1 MMRANRTAI
10 DVSPEPS
17 YSGAAKAA
25 LVLLAMDRSQ
35 ALEILKSLAPEDV
48 RAIMRRAAELKL
60 VEGTLL
66 DAIITEFES
75 SFNEGVNFIGSADE
89 VRLLVE
95 EALGNDGAN
104 LALTAPAVVE
114 APLDPPWTEVGQLS
128 DDVLVAY
135 ILGQH
140 PQAAAFLLA
149 NLEQDKSADLLRS
162 MVPDIANDLLARLL
176 TVKELPKTIQRAF
189 EEAVRE
195 DLISKTKSGSGAHQL
210 VAGVLNELN
219 QERSVGALDYISLHR
234 PEDARIV
241 RKMLFK
247 FEDLP
252 RLSARSLGVV
262 VERLPVERIVIA
274 LRNASP
280 ALQEVVLGAMAPRA
294 RRMAESELKNDSPS
308 PAKAVTEA
316 KRIVAQAVLNLAST
330 GAIEL
335 PNAVENES

>member
-1 MMRANRTAI
+1 MRTNRTAI
-10 DVSPEPS
+10 DVSPEPT

-35 ALEILKSLAPEDV
+35 AMELLKSLASEDV

-60 VEGTLL
+60 VEGPLL
-66 DAIITEFES
+66 DTIISEFES
-75 SFNEGVNFIGSADE
+75 SFNEGVKFIGSADE

-104 LALTAPAVVE
+104 LALTAPSVVE
-114 APLDPPWTEVGQLS
+114 APLDPPWAEVGQLA

-135 ILGQH
+135 VTAQH
-140 PQAAAFLLA
+140 PQAAAFLLS
-149 NLEQDKSADLLRS
+149 NLEQDKSAELLRS
-162 MVPDIANDLLARLL
+162 MEPGIANDLLARLL
-176 TVKELPKTIQRAF
+176 TVKELPKSIQRAF
-189 EEAVRE
+189 EDAVRE
-195 DLISKTKSGSGAHQL
+195 DLISKSKSGSGAHQL
-210 VAGVLNELN
+210 VAGVLNEFN
-219 QERSVGALDYISLHR
+219 QERSEGALDYISRQR

-274 LRNASP
+274 LRDAPP
-280 ALQEVVLGAMAPRA
+280 ALQETVLGAMAPRA
-294 RRMAESELKNDSPS
+294 RRMAESELKNDSPIQ
-308 PAKAVTEA
+308 AKAVTEA
-316 KRIVAQAVLNLAST
+316 KRMIAQAVLNLAST

-335 PNAVENES
+335 PNTVENEP